1 MAGVSAKRKIVENDV
16 LLPKERTLK
25 EEQTTTVRVG
35 YAVLVSEPKEKC
47 HREKVRR
54 VYPNKKENSTVNKSQ
69 HQERKRYHRD
79 PSKKTLDRRLRR
91 KKLAKDNSLLQQN
104 LHESSYWK
112 NPNTHGGGGMDIR
125 TRYAESCG
133 SSTPISNDKRAYQH
147 KDWSD
152 SPEFFK

>member
-1 MAGVSAKRKIVENDV
+1 MVQNDV

-35 YAVLVSEPKEKC
+35 YAVRVSEAKDKC
-47 HREKVRR
+47 QR
-54 VYPNKKENSTVNKSQ
+54 SQ